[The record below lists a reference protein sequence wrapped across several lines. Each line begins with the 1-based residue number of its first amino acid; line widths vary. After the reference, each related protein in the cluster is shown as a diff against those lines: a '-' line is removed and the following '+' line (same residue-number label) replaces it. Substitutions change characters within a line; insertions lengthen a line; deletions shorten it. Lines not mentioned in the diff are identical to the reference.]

1 MRVRCGA
8 LLQDHPE
15 ILRYE
20 DKVYDVVII
29 MGGTNDLADR
39 HVKVDD
45 IINNLEGIH
54 RLALATGAKTVA
66 ITVPESNAQQA
77 KPPPSLPTCTW
88 SA

>member
-1 MRVRCGA
+1 M
-8 LLQDHPE
+8 LQDHPE